1 MGSHYGAAH
10 MGAPIYFDYQPATL
24 GSMSAIGIRI
34 RALRKTNVKLNQT
47 ELAAQVGVDQ
57 SVISDI
63 ENGAGFGAPVLIGL
77 ADALQTTPHYIMKGG
92 TDEAAQEAN
101 LLGLYR
107 SCTEADK
114 RLLLET
120 AGAFAARNRRVET
133 RPASINPQPKG
144 KGLTKKRAA

>member
-1 MGSHYGAAH
+1 
-10 MGAPIYFDYQPATL
+10 MGAPIYFPYRPATL
-24 GSMSAIGIRI
+24 LGMSAIGIRI

-47 ELAAQVGVDQ
+47 ELATQVGVDQ

-77 ADALQTTPHYIMKGG
+77 ADALQTTPHYIMRGG
-92 TDEAAQEAN
+92 TDEMAREAN

-107 SCTEADK
+107 ACSESDK

-120 AGAFAARNRRVET
+120 AGAFADRSRRVEA

-144 KGLTKKRAA
+144 KNVTQKRKA